1 MSSFGPHLRMPCLGA
16 GQTCGASLSSGE
28 VDALLDRDLN
38 PSPRS
43 TDMLRRDSSN
53 PGELLRILGG
63 PAALAGRADVS
74 SRRICERALELR
86 SRLVPL
92 SPRTVWSSVSAPAV
106 NAVDQTT
113 FCRRG

>member
-1 MSSFGPHLRMPCLGA
+1 MSPSVPTLRMPCLGA

-53 PGELLRILGG
+53 PGELLRILGS
-63 PAALAGRADVS
+63 PAALAGRADDS
-74 SRRICERALELR
+74 SRRRDLPSER
-86 SRLVPL
+86 
-92 SPRTVWSSVSAPAV
+92 WI
-106 NAVDQTT
+106 
-113 FCRRG
+113 